1 MLFGVARLVAF
12 ITEAFTLEPG
22 DLIFT
27 GTPPGVRH
35 GMDPPRYLAVG
46 DRIRVD
52 IGGIGAIE
60 HAVVTPS

>member
-1 MLFGVARLVAF
+1 
-12 ITEAFTLEPG
+12 
-22 DLIFT
+22 
-27 GTPPGVRH
+27 
-35 GMDPPRYLAVG
+35 MDPPRYLAVG